1 MGKVMLYSEYVRH
14 TSKLSEYTEATN
26 NIKERTTNEYSERL
40 AVELKDL
47 FDKYTIAVREY
58 IKRNIMD
65 GGENRDKLDQMYCFL
80 LTDTNLDSLTRMTML
95 YAYIELIG
103 ENGASR
109 EEMSKVASNMVDIM
123 MDDVKND
130 LKKGMERG

>member
-26 NIKERTTNEYSERL
+26 NIKEKTTNEYAEKL
-40 AVELKDL
+40 ANELRDL
-47 FDKYTIAVREY
+47 FEKYTISVKEY
-58 IKRNIMD
+58 IKRNVMD
-65 GGENRDKLDQMYCFL
+65 NGKNRDKLDQMYCFV
-80 LTDTNLDSLTRMTML
+80 LTDTNLDSLTRMTIL

-103 ENGASR
+103 QDGASR
-109 EEMSKVASNMVDIM
+109 EEVTKVANSMVDIM

-130 LKKGMERG
+130 IKKGMERG